1 MNHVYIFGISL
12 ILILL
17 SLFLYH
23 FYNYKNKKNI
33 VNNWTKS
40 QKEDLLNYLNK
51 HFSDRTGFVYDYTTY
66 ECISNQ
72 ITANYT
78 YDFFKSSNYD
88 WMKLGNYENLK
99 EDELPTENQIK
110 LESVIIKYLI
120 GCTNEHNKL
129 KWYKNTNKENKQL
142 LNNIINDNNKTV
154 CFFSNIT
161 KSYNYPIFRVYTSC
175 IIAYIYFN
183 KKLPDILNDFLYNI
197 KNIIVDC
204 KINTDKDKIINIL
217 FNYINKKPLMI

>member
-99 EDELPTENQIK
+99 EDELPNENQIK
-110 LESVIIKYLI
+110 LESVIVKHLI
-120 GCTNEHNKL
+120 SCTNEHKKL
-129 KWYKNTNKENKQL
+129 KWYTNTNKDIKQL
-142 LNNIINDNNKTV
+142 LNNIIKDNNKTN
-154 CFFSNIT
+154 CLFSNII
-161 KSYNYPIFRVYTSC
+161 KRYNYPVFRIYTLC
-175 IIAYIYFN
+175 IKAYIYFDKN
-183 KKLPDILNDFLYNI
+183 LPEILKDFLYNI
-197 KNIIVDC
+197 RIIINQC
-204 KINTDKDKIINIL
+204 KIDNDNDKIINII
-217 FNYINKKPLMI
+217 FNYINKKSLNI